1 MIKITIV
8 RNVEKAI
15 IRFAVSGHA
24 FYNDPGKD
32 IVCAGVSAI
41 TVGAVNAIEK
51 LTGLV
56 PVVISKSGL
65 LKAETPNSTDSV
77 RNDQVQLLL
86 EGMIV
91 ALDTIVESYGKYVK
105 IEEDIVEKGG

>member
-1 MIKITIV
+1 MITITIV
-8 RNVEKAI
+8 RNVERVI
-15 IRFAVSGHA
+15 IRFTVSGHA

-32 IVCAGVSAI
+32 LVCAGVSAVTI
-41 TVGAVNAIEK
+41 GAVNAIEK

-56 PVVISKSGL
+56 PEAISKSGL
-65 LKAETPNSTDSV
+65 LKAETPQSTDPV

-91 ALDTIVESYGKYVK
+91 ALESIVESYGKYV
-105 IEEDIVEKGG
+105 IMNETFVEKGG

>member
-1 MIKITIV
+1 MITITIV
-8 RNVEKAI
+8 RNVERVI
-15 IRFAVSGHA
+15 IRFTVSGHA

-32 IVCAGVSAI
+32 LVCAGVSAVTI
-41 TVGAVNAIEK
+41 GAVNAIEK

-56 PVVISKSGL
+56 PEAISKSGL
-65 LKAETPNSTDSV
+65 LKAEIPQSTDPM

-91 ALDTIVESYGKYVK
+91 ALESIVESYGKYV
-105 IEEDIVEKGG
+105 IMNETFVEKGG